1 VIRSVSDDREF
12 QRLPSPG
19 AGRAWD
25 IMFSPDARFL
35 AAKYHR
41 DNQPPPHALQVWD
54 LSRNKVLQKLQIVT
68 MGFAFSPDSRQFVAG
83 LNPHALNV
91 YDLTSDT
98 AQCKVLSLGRPWS
111 GAAFHPDGRR
121 VALIMH
127 VPGLVQVHDL
137 QTAKMVTS
145 KSFPAPARA
154 LAWHPGGKRL
164 AVGCAHPDCRIHLW
178 DIESGGLRTL
188 EGHQADVISLAYNH
202 AGTLL
207 ASSSWDQTTRFWDAM
222 SGRQLE
228 TVAAGSHSGFST
240 DDARVAVG
248 DIIHEVTFGSEYR
261 TLHGHQGSD
270 KGPWLADISPD
281 GQLVVSASGDG
292 VRLW

>member
-1 VIRSVSDDREF
+1 
-12 QRLPSPG
+12 
-19 AGRAWD
+19 
-25 IMFSPDARFL
+25 
-35 AAKYHR
+35 
-41 DNQPPPHALQVWD
+41 
-54 LSRNKVLQKLQIVT
+54 
-68 MGFAFSPDSRQFVAG
+68 
-83 LNPHALNV
+83 
-91 YDLTSDT
+91 
-98 AQCKVLSLGRPWS
+98 
-111 GAAFHPDGRR
+111 
-121 VALIMH
+121 
-127 VPGLVQVHDL
+127 
-137 QTAKMVTS
+137 
-145 KSFPAPARA
+145 
-154 LAWHPGGKRL
+154 KRL

-292 VRLW
+292 VRLWSPDSGREAAWLRIGESCAACFHPRDGSLFTAGVAGVFRWPIAPQPQGDPRGIVMGPPLTFGVPKRLRPSCMSLSQDGTRLAVSDLAHSVVLVLESQTGKILLQARYEHANYLRLSPDGRWLACNTWGLVHGRVQV